1 MTAENYMAND
11 DQYHGKCVSLNVSDF
26 SNSSEKS
33 APKVELKFPDEK
45 LEQANEKIVIKEP
58 LLKCRYLVTLM
69 VFLIN
74 FQINCYRLNTSI
86 SIVAMVNNTAIST
99 SDAANISSLSCPSNV
114 QEVEMNSRHQVEGEF
129 DWSPQIQ
136 GYILGSSFLGYV
148 ITQMPGGM
156 MAEKISAK
164 ITIITGVLISSL
176 CHLISPFA
184 SWSSSN
190 FIIAVQFTRGVGQ
203 GFIPAASCVLA
214 ANWLPIKERGLLNT
228 VMMSGFCAGALLGGI
243 ATGALC
249 SSSLFGGWPSVYY
262 IFGALGIIFS
272 IFLHMFLFES
282 PKTHPRITESELK
295 YILLNQELNLSGKR
309 PPIPW
314 RKLFTSVPFYA
325 LTIAMTG
332 QFWASTHFVTVHPTF
347 LGTILRY
354 PIQENGLFASVPFVL
369 QTFLALL
376 VSWISGWLNK
386 HKYAG
391 VDKVRKG
398 CNFLFCVGYSLC
410 LLGIYAAGCDKSTSA
425 PFSILAMGSVGLSF
439 AGCMIA
445 AIDMS
450 PTFAGTIMGVSS
462 IISSLSG
469 FIMPILVG
477 VLTNDEQTLEQ
488 WNKVFFISIGV
499 TMTSGI
505 IFSLFGSAE
514 VQDWNFPVLKEFEK
528 GDEKNN
534 KEKMTSGNSS
544 DFKKS
549 TTHL

>member
-1 MTAENYMAND
+1 MTVENYMAND
-11 DQYHGKCVSLNVSDF
+11 GKCVTLNISDYLDT
-26 SNSSEKS
+26 SEKPAS
-33 APKVELKFPDEK
+33 KNALKFPEEK
-45 LEQANEKIVIKEP
+45 LEHTNEEIVIQEP
-58 LLKCRYLVTLM
+58 TLKCRHLTTLM
-69 VFLIN
+69 GFLIN

-86 SIVAMVNNTAIST
+86 SIVAMVNNTAISS
-99 SDAANISSLSCPSNV
+99 SDATNISSVSCPSNI
-114 QEVEMNSRHQVEGEF
+114 QEVEKNSRHQVEGEF
-129 DWSPQIQ
+129 DWSPEIQ

-164 ITIITGVLISSL
+164 MTIIMGVFISSL

-184 SWSSSN
+184 SWSSSY
-190 FIIAVQFTRGVGQ
+190 FIIAIQFIRGMGQ
-203 GFIPAASCVLA
+203 GLIPAASCVLA
-214 ANWLPIKERGLLNT
+214 ANWFPIKERGLLNT
-228 VMMSGFCAGALLGGI
+228 VMMSGFCAGALLGGV

-249 SSSLFGGWPSVYY
+249 SSSVLGGWPTVYY

-272 IFLHMFLFES
+272 IFLQIFLFES

-314 RKLFTSVPFYA
+314 RKLLTSVPFYA
-325 LTIAMTG
+325 LTVAMTG
-332 QFWASTHFVTVHPTF
+332 QFWASTHFVSVHPTF
-347 LGTILRY
+347 LGTILHY

-386 HKYAG
+386 HQYAG
-391 VDKVRKG
+391 VDRVRKG
-398 CNFLFCVGYSLC
+398 CNLLFCLGYSLC

-450 PTFAGTIMGVSS
+450 PTFAGTVMGVSS

-477 VLTNDEQTLEQ
+477 VLTNDQQTLEQ

-514 VQDWNFPVLKEFEK
+514 VQDWNFPASKDSENCY
-528 GDEKNN
+528 EKNS
-534 KEKMTSGNSS
+534 KEKMTLEGSL
-544 DFKKS
+544 DVKKIS
-549 TTHL
+549 THL

>member
-1 MTAENYMAND
+1 MAND

-114 QEVEMNSRHQVEGEF
+114 LEVEMNSKH
-129 DWSPQIQ
+129 
-136 GYILGSSFLGYV
+136 
-148 ITQMPGGM
+148 
-156 MAEKISAK
+156 K
-164 ITIITGVLISSL
+164 
-176 CHLISPFA
+176 
-184 SWSSSN
+184 
-190 FIIAVQFTRGVGQ
+190 
-203 GFIPAASCVLA
+203 
-214 ANWLPIKERGLLNT
+214 
-228 VMMSGFCAGALLGGI
+228 
-243 ATGALC
+243 
-249 SSSLFGGWPSVYY
+249 
-262 IFGALGIIFS
+262 
-272 IFLHMFLFES
+272 
-282 PKTHPRITESELK
+282 
-295 YILLNQELNLSGKR
+295 
-309 PPIPW
+309 
-314 RKLFTSVPFYA
+314 
-325 LTIAMTG
+325 
-332 QFWASTHFVTVHPTF
+332 
-347 LGTILRY
+347 
-354 PIQENGLFASVPFVL
+354 NGLFASVPFVL